1 MNPHIEPKRPD
12 SRRRLSRVL
21 VASIMGA
28 SVFAGVAHLT
38 SPSVVAGERNTI
50 SATPTPTPT
59 PTSPMAISDSEL
71 FRREAGAALD
81 QMFADRRTGTEE
93 PDTRGAPIAAYAR

>member
-21 VASIMGA
+21 VASVMGA
-28 SVFAGVAHLT
+28 SVLAGIAHLT
-38 SPSVVAGERNTI
+38 SPSVEAGERNTM
-50 SATPTPTPT
+50 SPTPAPM

-71 FRREAGAALD
+71 FRREAGAVLD
-81 QMFADRRTGTEE
+81 HMIANRRTGIEE

>member
-21 VASIMGA
+21 VASVMGA

-38 SPSVVAGERNTI
+38 SPSVVAGEHNTI
-50 SATPTPTPT
+50 SATPVPAPTL
-59 PTSPMAISDSEL
+59 PMAISDSEL
-71 FRREAGAALD
+71 FRREAGAVLD
-81 QMFADRRTGTEE
+81 QMIANRRTGIEE

>member
-21 VASIMGA
+21 VASVMGA
-28 SVFAGVAHLT
+28 AVFAGVAHLT
-38 SPSVVAGERNTI
+38 SPSVVAGERNTT

-59 PTSPMAISDSEL
+59 PASPMAIGDSEL
-71 FRREAGAALD
+71 FRREAGAVLD
-81 QMFADRRTGTEE
+81 QMIAKRLTRTEE
-93 PDTRGAPIAAYAR
+93 PDTRGASIAEYDR

>member
-21 VASIMGA
+21 VASVMGA

-38 SPSVVAGERNTI
+38 SPSAAADERNTI
-50 SATPTPTPT
+50 SAMPA

-71 FRREAGAALD
+71 FRREAGAVLD
-81 QMFADRRTGTEE
+81 QMIANRRIGTEE

>member
-21 VASIMGA
+21 VASVMGA

-50 SATPTPTPT
+50 AATPT
-59 PTSPMAISDSEL
+59 PTSPITISDSEL
-71 FRREAGAALD
+71 FRREAGAVLD
-81 QMFADRRTGTEE
+81 QMIANRRNGAEG